1 MMFFKMQGL
10 GNDYVYIDCINGK
23 EPIDIKNLTNRLSNR
38 HFGVGS
44 DGLILLC
51 KSKVADLKMR
61 MFNSD
66 GSEAQMCGNGIRC
79 VAKLAY
85 ELGLICEE
93 ITTIETLSGI
103 KTLKLNIV
111 KGKVKTVEVD
121 MGAPILEATKIPV
134 SSSAKIGD
142 KKVKAEVKV
151 KNKKIELTCVS
162 MGNPHA
168 VTFVNNIKNFK
179 VAEYGP
185 ILENADIFPEKANI
199 EFVEVVDKN
208 NIKMRVW
215 ERGAGETL
223 ACGTGACATAVACNL
238 NGLTDREV
246 TIKLLGGDLKIEWN
260 AENNH
265 VYMTG
270 PATTVFEG
278 ELVKQGGTL

>member
-23 EPIDIKNLTNRLSNR
+23 EPVDIKNLTRRLSNR

-93 ITTIETLSGI
+93 ITTIETLAGI

-111 KGKVKTVEVD
+111 NGKVKTVEVD

-134 SSSAKIGD
+134 SSSAKIED

-168 VTFVNNIKNFK
+168 VTFVNDIKNFK

-215 ERGAGETL
+215 ERGSGETL
-223 ACGTGACATAVACNL
+223 ACGTGACSSVVASSI
-238 NGLTDREV
+238 NGYTDRKV
-246 TIKLLGGDLKIEWN
+246 NVQLLGGNLEIEWKP
-260 AENNH
+260 NNH
-265 VYMTG
+265 VHMTG
-270 PATTVFEG
+270 PAVTVFKG
-278 ELVKQGGTL
+278 EWIDE

>member
-111 KGKVKTVEVD
+111 NGKVKTVEVD
-121 MGAPILEATKIPV
+121 MGAPILDATKIPV
-134 SSSAKIGD
+134 SSSAKIED
-142 KKVKAEVKV
+142 KKVNAEVKV

-168 VTFVNNIKNFK
+168 VTFVNDIKNFK

-215 ERGAGETL
+215 ERGSGETL
-223 ACGTGACATAVACNL
+223 ACGTGACSSVVASSL
-238 NGLTDREV
+238 NGYTDRKV
-246 TIKLLGGDLKIEWN
+246 NVQLLGGNLEIEWKP
-260 AENNH
+260 NNH
-265 VYMTG
+265 VHMTG
-270 PATTVFEG
+270 PAVTVFKG
-278 ELVKQGGTL
+278 EWIDE

>member
-111 KGKVKTVEVD
+111 NGKVKTVEVD
-121 MGAPILEATKIPV
+121 MGTPILEATKIPV
-134 SSSAKIGD
+134 SSSAKIED

-215 ERGAGETL
+215 ERGSGETL
-223 ACGTGACATAVACNL
+223 ACGTGACSSVVASRL
-238 NGLTDREV
+238 NGYTDRKV
-246 TIKLLGGDLKIEWN
+246 NVQLLGGNLEIEWKP
-260 AENNH
+260 NNH
-265 VYMTG
+265 VHMTG
-270 PATTVFEG
+270 PAVTVFKG
-278 ELVKQGGTL
+278 EWIDE

>member
-23 EPIDIKNLTNRLSNR
+23 EPIDIKNLTRKLSNR

-93 ITTIETLSGI
+93 ITTIESLSGI

-134 SSSAKIGD
+134 SSSAKIED

-151 KNKKIELTCVS
+151 KNRKIELTCVS

-168 VTFVNNIKNFK
+168 VTFVNDIKNFK

-215 ERGAGETL
+215 ERGSGETL
-223 ACGTGACATAVACNL
+223 ACGTGACSSVVASSL
-238 NGLTDREV
+238 NGYTERKV
-246 TIKLLGGDLKIEWN
+246 NVQLLGGNLEIEWKP
-260 AENNH
+260 NNH
-265 VYMTG
+265 VHMTG
-270 PATTVFEG
+270 PAVTVFKG
-278 ELVKQGGTL
+278 EWIDE

>member
-111 KGKVKTVEVD
+111 NGKVKTVEVD
-121 MGAPILEATKIPV
+121 MGTPILEATKIPV
-134 SSSAKIGD
+134 SSSAKIED

-168 VTFVNNIKNFK
+168 VTFVNDIKNFK

-215 ERGAGETL
+215 ERGSGETL
-223 ACGTGACATAVACNL
+223 ACGTGACSSVVASSL
-238 NGLTDREV
+238 NGYTDRKV
-246 TIKLLGGDLKIEWN
+246 NVQLLGGNLEIEWKP
-260 AENNH
+260 NNH
-265 VYMTG
+265 VHMTG
-270 PATTVFEG
+270 PAVTVFKG
-278 ELVKQGGTL
+278 EWIDE

>member
-23 EPIDIKNLTNRLSNR
+23 EPIDIKNLTRKLSNR

-134 SSSAKIGD
+134 SSSAKIED

-151 KNKKIELTCVS
+151 KNRKIELTCVS

-215 ERGAGETL
+215 ERGSGETL
-223 ACGTGACATAVACNL
+223 ACGTGACSSVVASRL
-238 NGLTDREV
+238 NGYTDRKV
-246 TIKLLGGDLKIEWN
+246 NVQLLGGNLEIEWKP
-260 AENNH
+260 NNH

-270 PATTVFEG
+270 PAVTVFKG
-278 ELVKQGGTL
+278 EWIDE

>member
-79 VAKLAY
+79 AAKLAY

-111 KGKVKTVEVD
+111 NGKVKTVEVD

-134 SSSAKIGD
+134 SSSAKIED

-215 ERGAGETL
+215 ERGSGETL
-223 ACGTGACATAVACNL
+223 ACGTGACSSVVASRL
-238 NGLTDREV
+238 NGYTDRKV
-246 TIKLLGGDLKIEWN
+246 NVQLLGGNLEIEWKP
-260 AENNH
+260 NNH
-265 VYMTG
+265 VHMTG
-270 PATTVFEG
+270 PAVTVFKG
-278 ELVKQGGTL
+278 EWIDE

>member
-23 EPIDIKNLTNRLSNR
+23 EPVDIKNLTRKLSNR

-93 ITTIETLSGI
+93 ITKIETLSGI

-134 SSSAKIGD
+134 SLSAKIED

-168 VTFVNNIKNFK
+168 VTFVNDIKNFK

-215 ERGAGETL
+215 ERGSGETL
-223 ACGTGACATAVACNL
+223 ACGTGACSSVVASSL
-238 NGLTDREV
+238 NGYTDRKV
-246 TIKLLGGDLKIEWN
+246 NVQLLGGNLEIDWKP
-260 AENNH
+260 NNH
-265 VYMTG
+265 VHMTG
-270 PATTVFEG
+270 PAVTVFKG
-278 ELVKQGGTL
+278 EWIDE

>member
-51 KSKVADLKMR
+51 KSKAADLKMR

-134 SSSAKIGD
+134 SSSAKIED
-142 KKVKAEVKV
+142 KNVKAEVKV

-168 VTFVNNIKNFK
+168 VTFVNNIKNFI

-215 ERGAGETL
+215 ERGSGETL
-223 ACGTGACATAVACNL
+223 ACGTGACSSVVASSL
-238 NGLTDREV
+238 NGYTDRKV
-246 TIKLLGGDLKIEWN
+246 NVQLLGGNLEIEWKP
-260 AENNH
+260 NNH
-265 VYMTG
+265 VHMTG
-270 PATTVFEG
+270 PAVTVFKG
-278 ELVKQGGTL
+278 EWIDE

>member
-134 SSSAKIGD
+134 SSSAKIED

-215 ERGAGETL
+215 ERGSGETL
-223 ACGTGACATAVACNL
+223 ACGTGACSSLVASSL
-238 NGLTDREV
+238 NGYTDRKV
-246 TIKLLGGDLKIEWN
+246 NVQLLGGNLEIEWKP
-260 AENNH
+260 NNH
-265 VYMTG
+265 VHMTG
-270 PATTVFEG
+270 PAVTVFKG
-278 ELVKQGGTL
+278 EWIDE

>member
-51 KSKVADLKMR
+51 KSKAADLKMR

-134 SSSAKIGD
+134 SSSAKIED

-215 ERGAGETL
+215 ERGSGETL
-223 ACGTGACATAVACNL
+223 ACGTGACSSVVASSL
-238 NGLTDREV
+238 NGYTDRKV
-246 TIKLLGGDLKIEWN
+246 NVQLLGGNLEIEWKP
-260 AENNH
+260 NNH
-265 VYMTG
+265 VNMTG
-270 PATTVFEG
+270 PAVTVFKG
-278 ELVKQGGTL
+278 EWIDE

>member
-51 KSKVADLKMR
+51 KSKAADLKMR

-121 MGAPILEATKIPV
+121 MGAPILGATKIPV
-134 SSSAKIGD
+134 SSSAKIED

-168 VTFVNNIKNFK
+168 VTFVNDIKNFK

-215 ERGAGETL
+215 ERGSGETL
-223 ACGTGACATAVACNL
+223 ACGTGACSSVVASRL
-238 NGLTDREV
+238 NGYTDRKV
-246 TIKLLGGDLKIEWN
+246 NVQLLGGNLEIEWKP
-260 AENNH
+260 NNH
-265 VYMTG
+265 VHMTG
-270 PATTVFEG
+270 PAVTVFKG
-278 ELVKQGGTL
+278 EWIDE

>member
-111 KGKVKTVEVD
+111 NGKVKTVEVD

-134 SSSAKIGD
+134 SSSAKIED

-185 ILENADIFPEKANI
+185 VLENADIFPEKANI

-215 ERGAGETL
+215 ERGSGETL
-223 ACGTGACATAVACNL
+223 ACGTGACSSVVASSL
-238 NGLTDREV
+238 NGYTDRKV
-246 TIKLLGGDLKIEWN
+246 NVQLLGGNLEIEWKP
-260 AENNH
+260 NNH
-265 VYMTG
+265 VHMTG
-270 PATTVFEG
+270 PAVTVFKG
-278 ELVKQGGTL
+278 EWIDE

>member
-23 EPIDIKNLTNRLSNR
+23 EPVDIKNLTRKLSNR

-93 ITTIETLSGI
+93 ITKIETLSGI

-134 SSSAKIGD
+134 SSSVEIED
-142 KKVKAEVKV
+142 KKVKAEIKV

-168 VTFVNNIKNFK
+168 VTFVNDIKNFK

-215 ERGAGETL
+215 ERGSGETL
-223 ACGTGACATAVACNL
+223 ACGTGACSSVVASSL
-238 NGLTDREV
+238 NGYTDRKV
-246 TIKLLGGDLKIEWN
+246 NVQLLGGNLEIEWKP
-260 AENNH
+260 NNH
-265 VYMTG
+265 VHMTG
-270 PATTVFEG
+270 PAVTVFKG
-278 ELVKQGGTL
+278 EWIDE

>member
-111 KGKVKTVEVD
+111 NGKVKTVEVD

-134 SSSAKIGD
+134 SSSTKIED

-215 ERGAGETL
+215 ERGSGETL
-223 ACGTGACATAVACNL
+223 ACGTGACSSVVASSL
-238 NGLTDREV
+238 NGYTDRKV
-246 TIKLLGGDLKIEWN
+246 NVQLLGGNLEIEWKP
-260 AENNH
+260 NNH
-265 VYMTG
+265 VHMTG
-270 PATTVFEG
+270 PAVTVFKG
-278 ELVKQGGTL
+278 EWIDE

>member
-51 KSKVADLKMR
+51 RSKAADLKMR

-134 SSSAKIGD
+134 SSSAKIED

-215 ERGAGETL
+215 ERGSGETL
-223 ACGTGACATAVACNL
+223 ACGTGACSSVVASRL
-238 NGLTDREV
+238 NGYTDRKV
-246 TIKLLGGDLKIEWN
+246 NVQLLGGNLEIEWKP
-260 AENNH
+260 NNH
-265 VYMTG
+265 VHMTG
-270 PATTVFEG
+270 PAVTVFKG
-278 ELVKQGGTL
+278 EWIDE

>member
-23 EPIDIKNLTNRLSNR
+23 EPVDIKNLTRKLSNR

-134 SSSAKIGD
+134 SSSAKIED

-168 VTFVNNIKNFK
+168 VTFVNDIKNFK

-215 ERGAGETL
+215 ERGSGETL
-223 ACGTGACATAVACNL
+223 ACGTGACSSVVASSL
-238 NGLTDREV
+238 NGYTDRKV
-246 TIKLLGGDLKIEWN
+246 NVQLLGGNLEIEWKP
-260 AENNH
+260 NNH
-265 VYMTG
+265 VHMTG
-270 PATTVFEG
+270 PAVTVFKG
-278 ELVKQGGTL
+278 EWIDE

>member
-85 ELGLICEE
+85 ELGLICKE

-111 KGKVKTVEVD
+111 NGKVKTVEVD

-134 SSSAKIGD
+134 SSSAKIED

-215 ERGAGETL
+215 ERGSGETL
-223 ACGTGACATAVACNL
+223 ACGTGACSSVVASRL
-238 NGLTDREV
+238 NGYTDRKV
-246 TIKLLGGDLKIEWN
+246 NVQLLGGNLEIEWKP
-260 AENNH
+260 NNH
-265 VYMTG
+265 VHMTG
-270 PATTVFEG
+270 PAVTVFKG
-278 ELVKQGGTL
+278 EWIDE

>member
-134 SSSAKIGD
+134 SSSAKIED

-151 KNKKIELTCVS
+151 KNRKIELTCVS

-168 VTFVNNIKNFK
+168 VTFVNDIKNFK

-215 ERGAGETL
+215 ERGSGETL
-223 ACGTGACATAVACNL
+223 ACGTGACSSVVASSI
-238 NGLTDREV
+238 NGYTDRKV
-246 TIKLLGGDLKIEWN
+246 NVQLLGGNLEIEWKP
-260 AENNH
+260 NNH
-265 VYMTG
+265 VHMTG
-270 PATTVFEG
+270 PAVTVFKG
-278 ELVKQGGTL
+278 EWIDE

>member
-111 KGKVKTVEVD
+111 NGKVKTVEVD

-134 SSSAKIGD
+134 SSSAKIED

-208 NIKMRVW
+208 NIKKRNSTFSLICEKTFV
-215 ERGAGETL
+215 
-223 ACGTGACATAVACNL
+223 NP
-238 NGLTDREV
+238 
-246 TIKLLGGDLKIEWN
+246 KIDITVP
-260 AENNH
+260 NN
-265 VYMTG
+265 
-270 PATTVFEG
+270 
-278 ELVKQGGTL
+278 

>member
-111 KGKVKTVEVD
+111 NGKVKTVEVD

-134 SSSAKIGD
+134 SSSAKIED

-168 VTFVNNIKNFK
+168 VTFVNDIKNFK

-215 ERGAGETL
+215 ERGSGETL
-223 ACGTGACATAVACNL
+223 ACGTGACSSVVASSL
-238 NGLTDREV
+238 NGYTERKV
-246 TIKLLGGDLKIEWN
+246 NVQLLGGNLEIEWKP
-260 AENNH
+260 NNH
-265 VYMTG
+265 LHMTG
-270 PATTVFEG
+270 PAVTVFKG
-278 ELVKQGGTL
+278 EWIDE

>member
-111 KGKVKTVEVD
+111 NGKVKTVEVD

-134 SSSAKIGD
+134 SSSAKIED

-215 ERGAGETL
+215 ERGSGETL
-223 ACGTGACATAVACNL
+223 ACGTGACSSVVASRL
-238 NGLTDREV
+238 NGYTDRKV
-246 TIKLLGGDLKIEWN
+246 NVQLLGGNLEIEWKP
-260 AENNH
+260 NNH
-265 VYMTG
+265 MHMTG
-270 PATTVFEG
+270 PAVTVFKG
-278 ELVKQGGTL
+278 EWIDE

>member
-134 SSSAKIGD
+134 SSSAKIED

-168 VTFVNNIKNFK
+168 VTFVNDIENFK

-208 NIKMRVW
+208 SIKMRVW
-215 ERGAGETL
+215 ERGSGETL
-223 ACGTGACATAVACNL
+223 ACGTGACSSVVASSL
-238 NGLTDREV
+238 NGYTDRKV
-246 TIKLLGGDLKIEWN
+246 NVQLLGGNLEIEWKP
-260 AENNH
+260 NNH
-265 VYMTG
+265 VHMTG
-270 PATTVFEG
+270 PAVTVFKG
-278 ELVKQGGTL
+278 EWIDE

>member
-134 SSSAKIGD
+134 SSSAKIED

-215 ERGAGETL
+215 ERGSGETL
-223 ACGTGACATAVACNL
+223 ACGTGACSSVVASRL
-238 NGLTDREV
+238 NGYTDRKV
-246 TIKLLGGDLKIEWN
+246 NVQLLGGNLEIEWKP
-260 AENNH
+260 NNH
-265 VYMTG
+265 VHMTG
-270 PATTVFEG
+270 PAVTVFKG
-278 ELVKQGGTL
+278 EWIDE

>member
-1 MMFFKMQGL
+1 MMFFKMQGF

-111 KGKVKTVEVD
+111 NGKVKTVEVD

-134 SSSAKIGD
+134 SSSAKIED

-168 VTFVNNIKNFK
+168 VTFVNDIKNFK

-215 ERGAGETL
+215 ERGSGETL
-223 ACGTGACATAVACNL
+223 ACGTGACSSVVASSL
-238 NGLTDREV
+238 NGYTDRKV
-246 TIKLLGGDLKIEWN
+246 NVQLLGGNLEIEWKP
-260 AENNH
+260 NNH
-265 VYMTG
+265 VHMTG
-270 PATTVFEG
+270 PAVTVFKG
-278 ELVKQGGTL
+278 EWIDE

>member
-121 MGAPILEATKIPV
+121 MGAPILDATKIPV
-134 SSSAKIGD
+134 SSSTKIED

-168 VTFVNNIKNFK
+168 VTFVNDIKNFK

-215 ERGAGETL
+215 ERGSGETL
-223 ACGTGACATAVACNL
+223 ACGTGACSSLVASSL
-238 NGLTDREV
+238 NGYTDRKV
-246 TIKLLGGDLKIEWN
+246 NVQLLGGNLEIEWKP
-260 AENNH
+260 NNH
-265 VYMTG
+265 VHMTG
-270 PATTVFEG
+270 PAVTVFKG
-278 ELVKQGGTL
+278 EWIDE

>member
-66 GSEAQMCGNGIRC
+66 GREAQMCGNGIRC

-111 KGKVKTVEVD
+111 NGKVKTVEVD

-134 SSSAKIGD
+134 SSSAKIED

-168 VTFVNNIKNFK
+168 VTFVNDIKNFK

-215 ERGAGETL
+215 ERGSGETL
-223 ACGTGACATAVACNL
+223 ACGTGACSSVVASSL
-238 NGLTDREV
+238 NGYTDRKV
-246 TIKLLGGDLKIEWN
+246 NVQLLGGNLEIEWKP
-260 AENNH
+260 NNH
-265 VYMTG
+265 VHMTG
-270 PATTVFEG
+270 PAVTVFKG
-278 ELVKQGGTL
+278 EWIDE

>member
-51 KSKVADLKMR
+51 KSKAADLKMR

-111 KGKVKTVEVD
+111 NGKVKTVEVD

-134 SSSAKIGD
+134 SSNAKIED

-168 VTFVNNIKNFK
+168 VTFVNDIKNFK

-215 ERGAGETL
+215 ERGSGETL
-223 ACGTGACATAVACNL
+223 ACGTGACSSVVASSL
-238 NGLTDREV
+238 NGYTDRKV
-246 TIKLLGGDLKIEWN
+246 NVQLLGGNLEIEWKP
-260 AENNH
+260 NNH
-265 VYMTG
+265 VHMTG
-270 PATTVFEG
+270 PAVTVFKG
-278 ELVKQGGTL
+278 EWIDE

>member
-134 SSSAKIGD
+134 SSSAKIED

-151 KNKKIELTCVS
+151 KNKRIELTCVS

-215 ERGAGETL
+215 ERGSGETL
-223 ACGTGACATAVACNL
+223 ACGTGACSSVVASSL
-238 NGLTDREV
+238 NGYTDRKV
-246 TIKLLGGDLKIEWN
+246 NVQLLGGNLEIEWKP
-260 AENNH
+260 NNH
-265 VYMTG
+265 VHMTG
-270 PATTVFEG
+270 PAVTVFKG
-278 ELVKQGGTL
+278 EWIDE

>member
-215 ERGAGETL
+215 ERGSGETL
-223 ACGTGACATAVACNL
+223 ACGTGACSSVVASSL
-238 NGLTDREV
+238 NGYTDRKV
-246 TIKLLGGDLKIEWN
+246 NVQLLGGNLEIEWKP
-260 AENNH
+260 NNH
-265 VYMTG
+265 VHMTG
-270 PATTVFEG
+270 PAVTVFKG
-278 ELVKQGGTL
+278 EWIDE

>member
-111 KGKVKTVEVD
+111 NGKVKTVEVD
-121 MGAPILEATKIPV
+121 MGVPILEATKIPV
-134 SSSAKIGD
+134 SSSAKIED

-168 VTFVNNIKNFK
+168 VTFVNDIKNFK

-185 ILENADIFPEKANI
+185 ILENSDIFPEKANI

-215 ERGAGETL
+215 ERGSGETL
-223 ACGTGACATAVACNL
+223 ACGTGACSSVVASSL
-238 NGLTDREV
+238 NGYTDRKV
-246 TIKLLGGDLKIEWN
+246 NVQLLGGNLEIEWKP
-260 AENNH
+260 NNH
-265 VYMTG
+265 VHMTG
-270 PATTVFEG
+270 PAVTVFKG
-278 ELVKQGGTL
+278 EWIDE

>member
-111 KGKVKTVEVD
+111 NGKVKTVEVD

-134 SSSAKIGD
+134 SSSAKIED

-151 KNKKIELTCVS
+151 KDRKIELTCVS

-168 VTFVNNIKNFK
+168 VTFVNDIKNFK

-215 ERGAGETL
+215 ERGSGETL
-223 ACGTGACATAVACNL
+223 ACGTGACSSLVASSL
-238 NGLTDREV
+238 NGYTDRKV
-246 TIKLLGGDLKIEWN
+246 NVQLLGGNLEIEWKP
-260 AENNH
+260 NNH
-265 VYMTG
+265 VHMTG
-270 PATTVFEG
+270 PAVTVFKG
-278 ELVKQGGTL
+278 EWIDE

>member
-51 KSKVADLKMR
+51 KSKAADLKMR

-134 SSSAKIGD
+134 SSSAKIED

-168 VTFVNNIKNFK
+168 VTFVNDIKNFK

-215 ERGAGETL
+215 ERGSGETL
-223 ACGTGACATAVACNL
+223 ACGTGACSSVVASSL
-238 NGLTDREV
+238 NGYTDRKV
-246 TIKLLGGDLKIEWN
+246 NVQLLGGNLEIEWKP
-260 AENNH
+260 NNH
-265 VYMTG
+265 VHMTG
-270 PATTVFEG
+270 PAVTVFKG
-278 ELVKQGGTL
+278 EWIDE

>member
-23 EPIDIKNLTNRLSNR
+23 EPVDIKNLTRKLSKR

-93 ITTIETLSGI
+93 ITKIETLSGI

-134 SSSAKIGD
+134 SSSAKIED

-168 VTFVNNIKNFK
+168 VTFVNDIKNFK

-215 ERGAGETL
+215 ERGSGETL
-223 ACGTGACATAVACNL
+223 ACGTGACSSVVASSL
-238 NGLTDREV
+238 NGYTDRKV
-246 TIKLLGGDLKIEWN
+246 NVQLLGGNLEIDWKP
-260 AENNH
+260 NNH
-265 VYMTG
+265 VHMTG
-270 PATTVFEG
+270 PAVTVFKG
-278 ELVKQGGTL
+278 EWIDE